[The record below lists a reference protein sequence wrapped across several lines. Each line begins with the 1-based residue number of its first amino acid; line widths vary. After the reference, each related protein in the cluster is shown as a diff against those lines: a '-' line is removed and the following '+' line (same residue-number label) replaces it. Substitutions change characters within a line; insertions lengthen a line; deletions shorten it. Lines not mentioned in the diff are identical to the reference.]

1 MDISVMDFKDIF
13 GLFDVEVVGLDGEKV
28 GMIQQIFVDEVIG
41 VVIFVIVFLQ
51 GYEYFILV

>member
-28 GMIQQIFVDEVIG
+28 GMI
-41 VVIFVIVFLQ
+41 
-51 GYEYFILV
+51 